1 MKQLQRFLP
10 GLLLFCLLFSGTAV
24 AQQMVTGRVLG
35 EGEPDGLPGASVI
48 IKGTTTGAVSD
59 VDGSFQITVPNGQA
73 VLVFSYTGF
82 KTQEIP
88 VGAQSV
94 IDVTLAEDATALEEV
109 VVVGYSTQKK
119 VNLTGA
125 VDVISSEELTNRP
138 IVSTGEGLQ
147 GLVPNLNVTITSGD
161 PTEGVDFN
169 IRGFES
175 INGGEPLILVDGV
188 PMDLNRINPEDI
200 ESISVLKDGAAAAV
214 YGARAAFGVILVK
227 TKRGAKGV
235 NVRAST
241 QLSWNK
247 PIFHVDPI
255 ENGYEY
261 ALLRNEVTTRD
272 GSAPVYND
280 DYLAGL
286 ETYWSDPANNA
297 PWAVVDGAFQNY
309 GYNNLAEGL
318 LNATSPRQK
327 YDVAISGASDR
338 ANYYTSFGLLNTDG
352 YINGAG
358 NDNFKRYNILM
369 KGEFM
374 ATKWLTI
381 DQSITINIQDSDKP
395 SQADIN
401 TVIRTEPLRPHV
413 IPLIPG
419 YEQYE
424 GQFWNHGLMILPQ
437 LANGGRDQFS
447 NSDIWLKTGLTATPL
462 KGLSLNGNFSYN
474 IFNRQFESAELPYQ
488 VVDFNLDQ
496 DNPVVITGD
505 DIIDTRRDFNQY
517 YVLNLFAEYEFKAGA
532 SHDFKFLTG
541 FNQELGQNSYVI
553 ANGRT
558 FLSPGIVDISATTG
572 VPVTNGGKSHV
583 ALRGGFFRFNYNFK
597 ERYLLEANGRYD
609 GTSRFPKGNR
619 YGFFPSFSAGWR
631 ISKEPF
637 MEVTNK
643 WLDNLK
649 IRASYGSLG
658 NQLLGSNYYP
668 YIPSLGAGQS
678 NIILNSGFTPYVSDP
693 GLVSPSLTWER
704 VISKNLGVD
713 LALFKGKIDASFDVY
728 TRETVDMLLRREYP
742 DILGASAPL
751 ENGADLKTSGW
762 EMNVNYRNRKNA
774 DFSYSIGFNLADW
787 TSEITK
793 YENPTGS
800 INEFYVGQQLG
811 EIWGYETVGIFQN
824 EEQLN
829 ARADQSRLG
838 SAWRVGDI
846 EYLDADGDG
855 EISPGENTLDNPG
868 DRRVIGNNTP
878 RYSFGI
884 NGGVNYKAFAL
895 TVFFQGVGKRDFYP
909 SSANWTWFFPWQS
922 YNGDNSWITDSW
934 TEDNRDAYFPV
945 QQLGNKNF
953 APQTR
958 YLQDAS
964 YIRLKNINLTYTLPS
979 VITDRIGLGA
989 ARIYVGGQ
997 NLWEFS
1003 RIRKPLDPEYIFD
1016 NSINYPLFRSYTTGI
1031 VINL

>member
-1 MKQLQRFLP
+1 MQNEIRYC
-10 GLLLFCLLFSGTAV
+10 LLLFLLAASGLAA
-24 AQQMVTGRVLG
+24 AQSTVTGRVVG
-35 EGEPDGLPGASVI
+35 VGEPDGLPGASVI
-48 IKGTTTGAVSD
+48 IEGTTTGTVTD
-59 VDGSFQITVPNGQA
+59 VDGSFSLTIRSA
-73 VLVFSYTGF
+73 DDVLLISYTGF
-82 KTQEIP
+82 ASQRIP
-88 VGAQSV
+88 VAGQSV
-94 IDVTLAEDATALEEV
+94 IDVTLEEDATALEEV

-138 IVSTGEGLQ
+138 ITSTGEGLQ

-161 PTEGVDFN
+161 PTAGVDFN

-175 INGGEPLILVDGV
+175 INGGSPLILVDGV

-227 TKRGAKGV
+227 TKRGKAGV

-247 PIFHVDPI
+247 PIFHVNPI

-261 ALLRNEVTTRD
+261 ALQRNAVTVRD
-272 GSAPVYND
+272 GSSPVYND
-280 DYLAGL
+280 DYIAAL
-286 ETYWSDPANNA
+286 ENYWADPENN
-297 PWAVVDGAFQNY
+297 PSWAVVDGAFQNY

-338 ANYYTSFGLLNTDG
+338 ANFYTSFGLLNTDG
-352 YINGAG
+352 YINGPG
-358 NDNFKRYNILM
+358 NDNFKRYNVLM
-369 KGEFM
+369 KGEFN
-374 ATKWLTI
+374 ATDWLTI
-381 DQSITINIQDSDKP
+381 DQQITVNIQDSDKP

-401 TVIRTEPLRPHV
+401 TVIRTEPLRPHL

-419 YEQYE
+419 YEQFE
-424 GQFWNHGLMILPQ
+424 GQYWNHGLMILPQ
-437 LANGGRDQFS
+437 LAAGGRDQFS
-447 NSDIWLKTGLTATPL
+447 SSDIWMKTGLTAKPL

-474 IFNRQFESAELPYQ
+474 IFNRQFESAELPYE

-505 DIIDTRRDFNQY
+505 DIIDTRRDYNQY
-517 YVLNLFAEYEFKAGA
+517 YVLNLFAEYEFKAGT
-532 SHDFKFLTG
+532 SHDFKLLGG
-541 FNQELGQNSYVI
+541 FNQELGRNTFVEADS
-553 ANGRT
+553 RT

-572 VPVTNGGKSHV
+572 VPQTNGGKSHV
-583 ALRGGFFRFNYNFK
+583 ALRGAFFRVNYNFK

-609 GTSRFPKGNR
+609 GTSRFPSGDR
-619 YGFFPSFSAGWR
+619 FGFFPSFSAGWR

-637 MEVTNK
+637 MQTTSD

-649 IRASYGSLG
+649 VRASYGSLG
-658 NQLLGSNYYP
+658 NQLLGNNFYP
-668 YIPSLGAGQS
+668 YIPSLGSGQS
-678 NIILNSGFTPYVSDP
+678 NIILNSGFTPFVNPP
-693 GLVSPSLTWER
+693 GLVSPTLTWER
-704 VISKNLGVD
+704 VVSKNLGLD
-713 LALFKGKIDASFDVY
+713 AAFFRGKFDFSFDVY
-728 TRETVDMLLRREYP
+728 TRETKDMLLRREYP

-751 ENGADLKTSGW
+751 ENGADLKTQGW
-762 EMNVNYRNRKNA
+762 ELNVTYRNRKST
-774 DFSYSIGFNLADW
+774 DFSYSVGFNLSDW

-793 YENPTGS
+793 YENPTNS

-811 EIWGYETVGIFQN
+811 EIWGYETVGIFQD

-838 SAWRVGDI
+838 SEWRVGDI

-868 DRRVIGNNTP
+868 DRRIIGNSNP

-884 NGGVNYKAFAL
+884 NGGINYKAFAL
-895 TVFFQGVGKRDFYP
+895 TVFFQGVGKRDYAP

-922 YNGDNSWITDSW
+922 YNGDASWLTDTW
-934 TEDNRDAYFPV
+934 RPDNRDAYFPEA
-945 QQLGNKNF
+945 QLGNKNF
-953 APQTR
+953 VTQTR

-964 YIRLKNINLTYTLPS
+964 YIRLKSLNLSYNLPS
-979 VITDRIGLGA
+979 VISERLGLNGVQV
-989 ARIYVGGQ
+989 YVGGQ
-997 NLWEFS
+997 NLWEYS
-1003 RIRKPLDPEYIFD
+1003 KIRKPLDPEYIFD